1 MTKRYIIL
9 AIIMASFLF
18 FYLNTPDEKI
28 TEVCIKDRCFNV
40 EIADSH
46 TERTKG
52 LMFREE
58 LAEESGMLFIFD
70 RSDIHSFWMKNTYIS
85 LDIIWIDDNHE
96 VVWIAENV
104 LPCSSDPCPVIEPQ
118 VSSNFVLELNALFV
132 LQLEIHSY

>member
-1 MTKRYIIL
+1 MV
-9 AIIMASFLF
+9 SFLF

-58 LAEESGMLFIFD
+58 LAQESGMLFIFD
-70 RSDIHSFWMKNTYIS
+70 RSDIHPFWMKNTYIS
-85 LDIIWIDDNHE
+85 LDMIWIDDNHE
-96 VVWIAENV
+96 VVWIAENI
-104 LPCSSDPCPVIEPQ
+104 LPCSIDPCPVIEPQ
-118 VSSNFVLELNALFV
+118 ASSHFVLELNAGKAKKLNLTLGDEVEFR
-132 LQLEIHSY
+132 